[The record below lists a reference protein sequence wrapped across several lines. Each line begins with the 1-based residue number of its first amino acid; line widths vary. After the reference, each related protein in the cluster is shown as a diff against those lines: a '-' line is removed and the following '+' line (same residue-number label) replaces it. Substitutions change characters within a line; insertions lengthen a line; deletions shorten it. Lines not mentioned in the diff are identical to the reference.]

1 MKNFNN
7 WSNLRVIQTPIVAL
21 EYYSADRQKILS
33 SLNDHLISGDVY
45 PNTAPVEE
53 LHSQDSNNKQVNN
66 THWRTDE
73 MMTIFFG
80 DLHCNIRG
88 QIFEFESL
96 LN

>member
-1 MKNFNN
+1 LPYLNG
-7 WSNLRVIQTPIVAL
+7 NL
-21 EYYSADRQKILS
+21 
-33 SLNDHLISGDVY
+33 NSGDVY

-88 QIFEFESL
+88 QIWEFEWL
-96 LN
+96 FN

>member
-1 MKNFNN
+1 
-7 WSNLRVIQTPIVAL
+7 
-21 EYYSADRQKILS
+21 LS
-33 SLNDHLISGDVY
+33 CLNDNLNSGDFY

-73 MMTIFFG
+73 MMTRFFG
-80 DLHCNIRG
+80 DLHCNIPG
-88 QIFEFESL
+88 QILEFEGL